1 MALEMHGMREL
12 AARPMRKATESRV
25 HRVTLRDTLY
35 VDFRTAYEILLWNA
49 RLRRYARR
57 NIERKKIKCVVF
69 GPFEVAAV
77 VRGVSM
83 LRCSQIVAGVTGTGV
98 SLSLFAFRWVGTIG
112 RLVDVEYRDVCL
124 LEFVWDDDKGISW
137 LKLPSPVEIGA
148 LESSVRGGNVYL
160 FALGLARSSGINR

>member
-1 MALEMHGMREL
+1 MALEKHGMREL
-12 AARPMRKATESRV
+12 AARPMGEATELRV

-35 VDFRTAYEILLWNA
+35 VDFRTAYGILLWNA

-83 LRCSQIVAGVTGTGV
+83 LRYSQIVAGVTGTDV
-98 SLSLFAFRWVGTIG
+98 RLSLFAFRWVGTTG
-112 RLVDVEYRDVCL
+112 RLVDADYRDVCL

-148 LESSVRGGNVYL
+148 FESSVRGGNVYL